1 MSDGVLTRRLAV
13 DLAAPAAAR
22 AWLHAS
28 VRLDNIRGAEAGL
41 LLSDLVTAALQ
52 RAGADD
58 EIEVR
63 ITSGTGAVMVEV
75 ATTGGPLEVDDRLS
89 LSLLDSLARRWGTQE
104 EDPHGV
110 WFEVRTPGGLAESVA
125 AAETEDLLARV
136 KDDPD
141 ARDEVVRRFTPMVLS
156 IARRYRGKGIS
167 QDDLD
172 QVALLGMLRALDRYD
187 AGVGSFEPFAAK
199 TVSGELKRQLRDR
212 AWSVRVPRSLQ
223 ERSLRV
229 TKVTQELAQR
239 LGRTPTPADI
249 AEELDMTVEEVVE
262 ARGAST
268 AYTSASLDAP
278 VDNESG
284 WSLGESLGDD
294 DNAIAL
300 ADRWQG
306 LGPALA
312 SLPERQRKILYL
324 RFYEDMTQS
333 EIADV
338 IGVSQMHVSRLL
350 ARAIDRLKALV
361 E

>member
-1 MSDGVLTRRLAV
+1 MPDDAV
-13 DLAAPAAAR
+13 CRFEAGRSAPAEAR
-22 AWLHAS
+22 RWLADQ
-28 VRLDNIRGAEAGL
+28 VRLDPIRSAEAGL
-41 LLSDLVTAALQ
+41 LISELMTAAIE
-52 RAGADD
+52 RAEPDH
-58 EIEVR
+58 EIMVR
-63 ITSGTGAVMVEV
+63 LVLGSGSIVVEV
-75 ATTGGPLEVDDRLS
+75 SIPGQEFEIDDPLSR
-89 LSLLDSLARRWGTQE
+89 SLLEGLSRRWAST
-104 EDPHGV
+104 DDHGHV
-110 WFEVRTPGGLAESVA
+110 WFEVRTPGGIGEAVA
-125 AAETEDLLARV
+125 SADTDELLTRARM
-136 KDDPD
+136 DPD

-187 AGVGSFEPFAAK
+187 PAVGSFEPFAAK

-229 TKVTQELAQR
+229 TKVTQELTQR

-249 AEELDMTVEEVVE
+249 AGELDITVEEVLE
-262 ARGAST
+262 ARSAST

-278 VDNESG
+278 LDRDSG
-284 WSLGESLGDD
+284 WSLGDSLGDED
-294 DNAIAL
+294 AALAL
-300 ADRWQG
+300 ADRWHG

-333 EIADV
+333 EIAEIV
-338 IGVSQMHVSRLL
+338 GVSQMHVSRLL
-350 ARAIDRLKALV
+350 SRAIDRLKSLV